1 MKRRFIMQTSKK
13 LVVCAV
19 VLFFFAFTF
28 QGYVQAKS
36 SVKGIVLGSVYSADG
51 TTPIPGA
58 VIKITNSQTGS
69 VYESTLSSMNGD
81 FKIVG
86 LESGIYRYTVST
98 SEGDFVADDV
108 FGLKLTES
116 DSAKI
121 AINVTPF
128 SNKVDV
134 AISGL
139 PAPKT
144 IEGETFVG
152 RIVDFNS
159 QTRTADV
166 FIMQGILKQSDKIHA
181 VGDQTD
187 FYQKLNKIHVANY
200 DTTVAN
206 PGDTAS
212 ISLNRSAQVGDAVY
226 LTNSGRGLL
235 PLLLVP
241 AGVATIT
248 AGSAA
253 VAYKLGTQ
261 ANNDLCPSSAFG
273 TNQSGKLKKTI
284 R

>member
-1 MKRRFIMQTSKK
+1 MQTLNK
-13 LVVCAV
+13 LVVFAV

-28 QGYVQAKS
+28 QGFVQAKS
-36 SVKGIVLGSVYSADG
+36 SAKGILLGSVFSADG

-58 VIKITNSQTGS
+58 VIRITNNQTGS
-69 VYESTLSSMNGD
+69 VYESDSSSINGD

-98 SEGDFVADDV
+98 PEGDFIADDV

-128 SNKVDV
+128 SNEVNA

-139 PAPKT
+139 PAPKE
-144 IEGETFVG
+144 IEGETFIG

-166 FIMQGILKQSDKIHA
+166 FIMQGLLKKTDKIHA

-187 FYQKLNKIHVANY
+187 FYQKLNKMHVANS
-200 DTTVAN
+200 DAPVAN

-212 ISLNRSAQVGDAVY
+212 ITLNRSAQVGDAVY
-226 LTNSGRGLL
+226 LSNSGRGLL
-235 PLLLVP
+235 SLLLIP

-253 VAYKLGTQ
+253 VAYNLGTQ
-261 ANNDLCPSSAFG
+261 VNNDLCPCSAFG
-273 TNQSGKLKKTI
+273 TNQSTKLKTTI